1 MCGICGCEATTAVD
15 HDRGHDR
22 AHEHVDTDGRRFTH
36 VHDHGHDDAHD
47 HARDRR
53 HLAPVL
59 PPRDRATVSL
69 EAKVLAKNDSI
80 ASDTRVWL
88 QSHNIVALNL
98 VSSPGSGKTT
108 LLVRTVTDLLA
119 SRPIYVVEG
128 DQETSR
134 DAELIRETGAPAV
147 QLNTGTG
154 CHLDAAMVARALL
167 RLEPPPGSVLMIEN
181 VGNLVC
187 PALFDLGEEAKVL
200 VVSVTEGEDK
210 PRKYPHMFRAAQ
222 LLLLN
227 KLDLLPHVRF
237 DVERF
242 LAEARRVNPALE
254 VIALSAWRGDGLSA
268 WYEWLRERRAGSIE
282 GRGRAL
288 EVNS

>member
-36 VHDHGHDDAHD
+36 VHGHGQDDAHD
-47 HARDRR
+47 HAHDRR

-108 LLVRTVTDLLA
+108 LLVRTITEMRE
-119 SRPIYVVEG
+119 SRSIYVVEG

-154 CHLDAAMVARALL
+154 CHLDAAMVAHGITELSPADGGL
-167 RLEPPPGSVLMIEN
+167 VLIEN

-187 PALFDLGEEAKVL
+187 PAMFDLGERAKVAIL
-200 VVSVTEGEDK
+200 SVTEGDDK
-210 PRKYPHMFRAAQ
+210 PLKYPHMFRAAE
-222 LLLLN
+222 LLLVN
-227 KLDLLPHVRF
+227 KIDLLPYVDF
-237 DVERF
+237 NV
-242 LAEARRVNPALE
+242 LAAIAHARQVNPELT
-254 VIALSAWRGDGLSA
+254 VLCVSARTGEGMPA
-268 WYEWLRERRAGSIE
+268 WYAWIERQVS
-282 GRGRAL
+282 RGRVPMLA
-288 EVNS
+288 